1 MAAASDVGPTGN
13 TPRESCVGRYVT
25 TSATPGTVTMYAT
38 SWCPYCIRLR
48 GQLKAHDIP
57 FVEIDID
64 DDPAAAEFVASVNG
78 GNQVVPTLKFPD
90 GQTATNPPI
99 KGVLRRLGM
108 PRE

>member
-1 MAAASDVGPTGN
+1 MAAASDFGPTGN
-13 TPRESCVGRYVT
+13 TPRQCDVGRYVT
-25 TSATPGTVTMYAT
+25 TSATPDAVTMYAT
-38 SWCPYCIRLR
+38 SWCPFCTRLR
-48 GQLKAHDIP
+48 AQLKEHDIP

-64 DDPAAAEFVASVNG
+64 DDPVAAEFVASVND

-99 KGVLRRLGM
+99 KGVLRRLGL